1 MPTRSA
7 PWAVVLA
14 GGQGARMRAAIRG
27 WLGEDRPKQY
37 CTFTGTRSLLDHTAA
52 RAASVV
58 GGDRVIIVISPGHR
72 AFISDPSALRGRIL
86 EQPYDRGTAFAVYFT
101 LAAIL
106 TLDPDADVLL
116 LPSDHFIRPESAFV
130 TAVSRATDLTRHYP
144 DRMILLGVDAHGPE
158 TDFGWIEPEG
168 QPAAWER
175 TWNAGLPARV
185 NAFHEKPPLMVAR
198 RLFRRGC
205 LWSTFIVVGKARTL
219 WDAGYAT
226 LRRARWRA
234 SRRFA
239 ACSCPAASSTRIW
252 SARSPASTRTPR
264 DATSPWMFSRACSI
278 GFSCCRSATWNGAI
292 GDGRSG
298 WTPRFGAWGARR
310 SSPDA
315 SRLHGF
321 GRRCRLARLRER
333 VQSPKEHLLRLI
345 GQKRGQRPSP
355 QSQVRGELRL
365 GQHRRS
371 RRKEQRKAEHEEEPD
386 QHAAHQPE
394 HAPPTP
400 DSRRPASPPRS
411 PW

>member
-37 CTFTGTRSLLDHTAA
+37 CTFTGTRSLLDHTAS

-130 TAVSRATDLTRHYP
+130 TAVSRATELTRHYP
-144 DRMILLGVDAHGPE
+144 DSMILLGVEALGPE

-175 TWNAGLPARV
+175 TWKAGLPARV
-185 NAFHEKPPLMVAR
+185 MAFHEKPPLMVAR

-226 LRRARWRA
+226 LGGEMARFEALRRVLVPGHEVDPHLVRAVSGLYEDAPRRDFSVDVLSHLLERLLVMPLRDVEWSDWGRPERVDATLRRMGRPAVFAGRPAPTRIRSTVPVGPAEGAR
-234 SRRFA
+234 
-239 ACSCPAASSTRIW
+239 PGDVAASL
-252 SARSPASTRTPR
+252 P
-264 DATSPWMFSRACSI
+264 
-278 GFSCCRSATWNGAI
+278 
-292 GDGRSG
+292 
-298 WTPRFGAWGARR
+298 
-310 SSPDA
+310 PD
-315 SRLHGF
+315 R
-321 GRRCRLARLRER
+321 
-333 VQSPKEHLLRLI
+333 
-345 GQKRGQRPSP
+345 
-355 QSQVRGELRL
+355 
-365 GQHRRS
+365 
-371 RRKEQRKAEHEEEPD
+371 EEEGP
-386 QHAAHQPE
+386 APE
-394 HAPPTP
+394 PPAPG
-400 DSRRPASPPRS
+400 RG
-411 PW
+411 